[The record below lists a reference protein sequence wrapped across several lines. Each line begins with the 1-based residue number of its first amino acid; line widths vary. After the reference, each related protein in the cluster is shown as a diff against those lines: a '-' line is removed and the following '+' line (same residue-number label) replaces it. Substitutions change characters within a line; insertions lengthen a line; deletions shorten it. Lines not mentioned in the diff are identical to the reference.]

1 MELNIGGLFYL
12 ISWELK
18 YSFIKFLL
26 GDLFWN

>member
-18 YSFIKFLL
+18 YSFIKFIL
-26 GDLFWN
+26 GDLF